1 MKLFAVT
8 PGFEV
13 GGSIFKPE
21 QLSVLGTVL
30 SDKARIELTN
40 FQQLYVELD
49 ENQNEEVIKEKLKS
63 VGLQI
68 YPVGA
73 YVKSLKTCSFCQGAE
88 VEGLPTAIALNEAV
102 AGQEVPAPMHIAYTG
117 CTNACGEPLLQDIGI
132 VKNKEVFDVYVGG
145 NPKTLKAQ
153 VGELLIGGI
162 PESKLNDVVQQLITL
177 YKNYGKKREKFGKFV
192 SRMTIERIKEE
203 AQSVL

>member
-1 MKLFAVT
+1 MLLFAVT

-21 QLSVLGTVL
+21 QLGVLGAVL
-30 SDKARIELTN
+30 GENARIELTN

-49 ENQNEEVIKEKLKS
+49 EEANVEEIQKKLRA
-63 VGLQI
+63 VGLKI

-73 YVKSLKTCSFCQGAE
+73 FVKSLKTCSFCQGAE
-88 VEGLPTAIALNEAV
+88 VEGLPTALALNEAV
-102 AGQEVPAPMHIAYTG
+102 AGQAVPAPMHIAYTG

-145 NPKTLKAQ
+145 QPKTLKAQ
-153 VGELLIGGI
+153 VGELLLEGV
-162 PESKLNDVVQQLITL
+162 PENKLNDVVQQLINL
-177 YKNYGKKREKFGKFV
+177 YKENGKKREKFGKFV
-192 SRMTIERIKEE
+192 QRTSIENVREQAQTI
-203 AQSVL
+203 L

>member
-21 QLSVLGTVL
+21 QLGVLGSVLGEN
-30 SDKARIELTN
+30 ARIELTN

-49 ENQNEEVIKEKLKS
+49 EEAHVEEIQEKLRA
-63 VGLQI
+63 VGLKI

-73 YVKSLKTCSFCQGAE
+73 FVKSLKTCSFCQGAE
-88 VEGLPTAIALNEAV
+88 VEGLPTALALNETV
-102 AGQEVPAPMHIAYTG
+102 AGQAVPAPMHIAYTG

-132 VKNKEVFDVYVGG
+132 VKNKDVFDVYVGG
-145 NPKTLKAQ
+145 QPKTLKAH
-153 VGELLIGGI
+153 VGDLLLEGV
-162 PESKLNDVVQQLITL
+162 PENKLNDVVQQLINL
-177 YKNYGKKREKFGKFV
+177 YKENGKKREKFGKFV
-192 SRMTIERIKEE
+192 QRTSIENVREQ
-203 AQSVL
+203 AQAIL

>member
-21 QLSVLGTVL
+21 QLGVLGSVLGEN
-30 SDKARIELTN
+30 ARIELTN

-49 ENQNEEVIKEKLKS
+49 EEANVEEIQEKLRA
-63 VGLQI
+63 VGLKI

-73 YVKSLKTCSFCQGAE
+73 FVKSLKTCSFCQGAE
-88 VEGLPTAIALNEAV
+88 VEGLPTALALNEAV
-102 AGQEVPAPMHIAYTG
+102 AGQTVPAPMHIAYTG

-132 VKNKEVFDVYVGG
+132 VKNKDVFDVYVGG
-145 NPKTLKAQ
+145 QPKTLKAQ
-153 VGELLIGGI
+153 VGELLLEGV
-162 PESKLNDVVQQLITL
+162 PKNKLNDVVQQLINL
-177 YKNYGKKREKFGKFV
+177 YKENGKKREKFGKFV
-192 SRMTIERIKEE
+192 QRTSIENVREQ
-203 AQSVL
+203 AQAIL

>member
-21 QLSVLGTVL
+21 QLSVLGNVL
-30 SDKARIELTN
+30 GDKARIELTN

-49 ENQNEEVIKEKLKS
+49 EDSDVEMVKEKLKS

-68 YPVGA
+68 YPVGS

-88 VEGLPTAIALNEAV
+88 VEGLPTALALNDAV

-153 VGELLIGGI
+153 VGELLIAGV
-162 PESKLNDVVQQLITL
+162 PENKLNDVVQQLINL
-177 YKNYGKKREKFGKFV
+177 YKENGKKREKFSKFV
-192 SRMTIERIKEE
+192 GRITIDKVREN
-203 AQSVL
+203 AQIVL

>member
-21 QLSVLGTVL
+21 QLSILGNVLG
-30 SDKARIELTN
+30 DNARIELTN
-40 FQQLYVELD
+40 FQQLYVEL
-49 ENQNEEVIKEKLKS
+49 EEESNVEEIQEKLKA

-88 VEGLPTAIALNEAV
+88 EEGLPTAIALNEVV

-132 VKNKEVFDVYVGG
+132 VKNKLVFDVYVGG
-145 NPKTLKAQ
+145 QPKTLKAK
-153 VGELLIGGI
+153 VGELLVEGV
-162 PESKLNDVVQQLITL
+162 PENKLNDVVQQLINL
-177 YKNYGKKREKFGKFV
+177 YKDNGKKREKFSKFV
-192 SRMTIERIKEE
+192 ERMTLEKMREQ
-203 AQSVL
+203 ALSVL